1 MKKAIFIILLSFYAF
16 AKAQTTDPAYL
27 INVQKASQS
36 EIDAYDPADLEIG
49 MLVYNTDVNR
59 IFEYTTSGFL
69 VILTDVDVSETVTTF
84 VDNGNGT
91 ATYTNENNTAVT
103 VGIVGPQGPAGADGA
118 TGATGPQGPA
128 GADGATGATGPQ
140 GPAGADGATGATG
153 PQGPAGADGATGAT
167 GPQGPAGADGA
178 TGAIGP
184 QGPAGADG
192 ATGATGPQGPAGAD
206 GATGAIGP
214 AGADG
219 ATGAIGPQGPQGP
232 AGADGA
238 TGATGPQG
246 PIGPKGADGATGA
259 TGPQGP
265 AGADGATGAT
275 GPQGD
280 AGPQGSTGATGADG
294 ATGPAGPTG
303 AQGPVGPQGPAGPT
317 GAQGVEGPQGPV
329 GPSGTYTGFFII
341 DNSTLTTTGTYS
353 QSISGIPFEPSQV
366 TFKAHPNIGAFNIND
381 DNALGANNTG
391 LLENTFGAMNGF
403 ARAGSPIA
411 QAVIFSGGS
420 GSSINNISRYAN
432 DTQCI
437 GLRYTNNNGNNLGV
451 ISASLASFTATGFNL
466 NVTYTIGTIGG
477 TAFSDDILDESVIV
491 LFTAYE

>member
-1 MKKAIFIILLSFYAF
+1 MKKILFILFISVIAF

-59 IFEYTTSGFL
+59 IFEYTASGFMA
-69 VILTDVDVSETVTTF
+69 ILTEVDVSETVTTL

-91 ATYTNENNTAVT
+91 ATYTNENNIPVT
-103 VGIVGPQGPAGADGA
+103 VGIVGPQGPAG
-118 TGATGPQGPA
+118 PA
-128 GADGATGATGPQ
+128 GADGA
-140 GPAGADGATGATG
+140 
-153 PQGPAGADGATGAT
+153 
-167 GPQGPAGADGA
+167 
-178 TGAIGP
+178 
-184 QGPAGADG
+184 
-192 ATGATGPQGPAGAD
+192 
-206 GATGAIGP
+206 
-214 AGADG
+214 
-219 ATGAIGPQGPQGP
+219 QGPQGP

-238 TGATGPQG
+238 TGPQGPTGPAGADGATGPQG
-246 PIGPKGADGATGA
+246 PVGPAGADGATGPQGPTGPAGADGATGPQGPVGPKGADGATGPQGPAGPAGTDGA
-259 TGPQGP
+259 TGPQGPAGP
-265 AGADGATGAT
+265 AGADGATG
-275 GPQGD
+275 PQGPV
-280 AGPQGSTGATGADG
+280 GPAGADG
-294 ATGPAGPTG
+294 AT
-303 AQGPVGPQGPAGPT
+303 
-317 GAQGVEGPQGPV
+317 GPQGPV

-341 DNSTLTTTGTYS
+341 DNTTLTTTGTYT
-353 QSISGIPFEPSQV
+353 QAIVGIPFQPSQV
-366 TFKAHPNIGAFNIND
+366 TFKAHPNIGSFNVND

-432 DTQCI
+432 NTECI

-451 ISASLASFTATGFNL
+451 ISASMASFTANGFNL
-466 NVTYTIGTIGG
+466 NVTYTLGTTGS
-477 TAFSDDILDESVIV
+477 AAVQNDILDESVIV

>member
-1 MKKAIFIILLSFYAF
+1 MKKILFILFISVIAF

-59 IFEYTTSGFL
+59 IFEFTASGFL
-69 VILTDVDVSETVTTF
+69 AILTEVDVSETVTTL

-91 ATYTNENNTAVT
+91 ATYTNENNIPVT
-103 VGIVGPQGPAGADGA
+103 VGIVGPQGPAG
-118 TGATGPQGPA
+118 PA
-128 GADGATGATGPQ
+128 GADGATGPQ
-140 GPAGADGATGATG
+140 GP
-153 PQGPAGADGATGAT
+153 
-167 GPQGPAGADGA
+167 
-178 TGAIGP
+178 
-184 QGPAGADG
+184 
-192 ATGATGPQGPAGAD
+192 
-206 GATGAIGP
+206 IGP

-219 ATGAIGPQGPQGP
+219 ATGPQGPTGP

-238 TGATGPQG
+238 TGPQG
-246 PIGPKGADGATGA
+246 PA
-259 TGPQGP
+259 GP
-265 AGADGATGAT
+265 AGADGAT
-275 GPQGD
+275 
-280 AGPQGSTGATGADG
+280 
-294 ATGPAGPTG
+294 
-303 AQGPVGPQGPAGPT
+303 GPQGPAGPT
-317 GAQGVEGPQGPV
+317 GADGATGPQGPAGPKGADGATGPQGPAGPAGADGATGPQGPAGPAGADGATGPQGPV

-341 DNSTLTTTGTYS
+341 DNTTLTTTGTYT
-353 QSISGIPFEPSQV
+353 QAIVGIPFQPSQV
-366 TFKAHPNIGAFNIND
+366 TFKAHPNIGSFNIND

-432 DTQCI
+432 NTQCI
-437 GLRYTNNNGNNLGV
+437 GLRYTNNNGSNLGV
-451 ISASLASFTATGFNL
+451 ISASMASFTANGFNL
-466 NVTYTIGTIGG
+466 NVTYTLGTTGS
-477 TAFSDDILDESVIV
+477 AAVQNDILDESVIV

>member
-1 MKKAIFIILLSFYAF
+1 MKNITYFIAFFLISAF
-16 AKAQTTDPAYL
+16 AKAQTTNPQL
-27 INVQKASQS
+27 LVNIQKASQS

-140 GPAGADGATGATG
+140 GPAGTDGATGPQGPAGADGATGATG

-192 ATGATGPQGPAGAD
+192 ATGATGPQGP
-206 GATGAIGP
+206 
-214 AGADG
+214 
-219 ATGAIGPQGPQGP
+219 
-232 AGADGA
+232 
-238 TGATGPQG
+238 
-246 PIGPKGADGATGA
+246 IGPKGADGATGA

-265 AGADGATGAT
+265 AGADGAIGAT

-280 AGPQGSTGATGADG
+280 AGPQGPTGAAGADG
-294 ATGPAGPTG
+294 ATGPTGPTG

-329 GPSGTYTGFFII
+329 GPSGAYTGFFII

-353 QSISGIPFEPSQV
+353 QSITGIPFEPSQV
-366 TFKAHPNIGAFNIND
+366 TFKAHPNIGTFNIND

-432 DTQCI
+432 NTQCI

-451 ISASLASFTATGFNL
+451 ISASLASFTAAGFNL
-466 NVTYTIGTIGG
+466 NVTYTLGTIGG

>member
-1 MKKAIFIILLSFYAF
+1 MKKILFILFISVIAF

-59 IFEYTTSGFL
+59 IFEYTASGFMA
-69 VILTDVDVSETVTTF
+69 ILTEVDVSETVTTL

-91 ATYTNENNTAVT
+91 ATYTNENNIPVT
-103 VGIVGPQGPAGADGA
+103 VGIVGPQGPAG
-118 TGATGPQGPA
+118 PA
-128 GADGATGATGPQ
+128 GADGA
-140 GPAGADGATGATG
+140 
-153 PQGPAGADGATGAT
+153 
-167 GPQGPAGADGA
+167 
-178 TGAIGP
+178 
-184 QGPAGADG
+184 
-192 ATGATGPQGPAGAD
+192 
-206 GATGAIGP
+206 
-214 AGADG
+214 
-219 ATGAIGPQGPQGP
+219 QGPQGP

-238 TGATGPQG
+238 TGPQGPTGPAGADGATGPQG
-246 PIGPKGADGATGA
+246 PVGPAGADGATGPQGPTGPAGADGATGPQGPVGPKGADGATGPQ
-259 TGPQGP
+259 GPTGP
-265 AGADGATGAT
+265 AGADGATGPQGPT
-275 GPQGD
+275 GP
-280 AGPQGSTGATGADG
+280 AGADG
-294 ATGPAGPTG
+294 ATGPQGPTG
-303 AQGPVGPQGPAGPT
+303 PAGADGATGPQGPVGPKGADGATGPQGPAGPAGTDGAT
-317 GAQGVEGPQGPV
+317 GPQGPAGPAGADGATGPQGPAGPAGADGATGPQGPVGPAGADGATGPQGPV

-341 DNSTLTTTGTYS
+341 DNTTLTTTGTYT
-353 QSISGIPFEPSQV
+353 QAIVGIPFQPSQV
-366 TFKAHPNIGAFNIND
+366 TFKAHPNIGSFNVND

-432 DTQCI
+432 NTECI

-451 ISASLASFTATGFNL
+451 ISASMASFTANGFNL
-466 NVTYTIGTIGG
+466 NVTYTLGTTGS
-477 TAFSDDILDESVIV
+477 AAVQNDILDESVIV

>member
-1 MKKAIFIILLSFYAF
+1 MKKFINIIILMLVCSVGYS
-16 AKAQTTDPAYL
+16 QTTDPAL
-27 INVQKASQS
+27 LVNIQKASQS

-128 GADGATGATGPQ
+128 GADGATGAI
-140 GPAGADGATGATG
+140 
-153 PQGPAGADGATGAT
+153 

-178 TGAIGP
+178 TGAI
-184 QGPAGADG
+184 
-192 ATGATGPQGPAGAD
+192 
-206 GATGAIGP
+206 
-214 AGADG
+214 
-219 ATGAIGPQGPQGP
+219 GPQGP

-280 AGPQGSTGATGADG
+280 TGPQGPTGAAGADG
-294 ATGPAGPTG
+294 ATGPTGPTG

-329 GPSGTYTGFFII
+329 GPSGAYTGFFII

-353 QSISGIPFEPSQV
+353 QSITGIPFEPSQV
-366 TFKAHPNIGAFNIND
+366 TFKAHPNIGTFNIND

-432 DTQCI
+432 NTQCI

-466 NVTYTIGTIGG
+466 NVTYTIGTTGG
-477 TAFSDDILDESVIV
+477 PAFSDDILDESVIV

>member
-1 MKKAIFIILLSFYAF
+1 MKKILFILFISVIAF

-59 IFEYTTSGFL
+59 IFEFTASGFL
-69 VILTDVDVSETVTTF
+69 AILTEVDVSETVTTL

-91 ATYTNENNTAVT
+91 ATYTNENNIPVT
-103 VGIVGPQGPAGADGA
+103 VGIVGPQGPAG
-118 TGATGPQGPA
+118 PA
-128 GADGATGATGPQ
+128 GADGATGPQ
-140 GPAGADGATGATG
+140 GP
-153 PQGPAGADGATGAT
+153 
-167 GPQGPAGADGA
+167 
-178 TGAIGP
+178 
-184 QGPAGADG
+184 
-192 ATGATGPQGPAGAD
+192 
-206 GATGAIGP
+206 IGP

-219 ATGAIGPQGPQGP
+219 ATGPQGPTGP

-238 TGATGPQG
+238 TGPQG
-246 PIGPKGADGATGA
+246 PA
-259 TGPQGP
+259 GP
-265 AGADGATGAT
+265 AGADGAT
-275 GPQGD
+275 
-280 AGPQGSTGATGADG
+280 
-294 ATGPAGPTG
+294 
-303 AQGPVGPQGPAGPT
+303 GPQGPAGPT
-317 GAQGVEGPQGPV
+317 GADGATGPQGPAGPKGADGATGPQGPAGPAGADGATGPQGPAGPAGADGATGPQGPAGPTGADGATGPQGPAGPAGADGATGPQGPAGPAGADGATGPQGPV

-341 DNSTLTTTGTYS
+341 DNTTLTTTGTYT
-353 QSISGIPFEPSQV
+353 QAIVGIPFQPSQV
-366 TFKAHPNIGAFNIND
+366 TFKAHPNIGSFNIND

-432 DTQCI
+432 NTQCI
-437 GLRYTNNNGNNLGV
+437 GLRYTNNNGSNLGV
-451 ISASLASFTATGFNL
+451 ISASMASFTANGFNL
-466 NVTYTIGTIGG
+466 NVTYTLGTTGS
-477 TAFSDDILDESVIV
+477 AAVQNDILDESVIV

>member
-1 MKKAIFIILLSFYAF
+1 MLVCSVGYS
-16 AKAQTTDPAYL
+16 QTTNPQL
-27 INVQKASQS
+27 LVNIQKASQS

-140 GPAGADGATGATG
+140 GPAGADGAAGATGAIG

-192 ATGATGPQGPAGAD
+192 ATGATGPQGP
-206 GATGAIGP
+206 IGP
-214 AGADG
+214 KG
-219 ATGAIGPQGPQGP
+219 T
-232 AGADGA
+232 DGA
-238 TGATGPQG
+238 TGATGPQ
-246 PIGPKGADGATGA
+246 
-259 TGPQGP
+259 GPQGP

-280 AGPQGSTGATGADG
+280 AGPQGPTGATGADG

-329 GPSGTYTGFFII
+329 GPSGAYTGFFII

-353 QSISGIPFEPSQV
+353 QSITGIPFEPSQV
-366 TFKAHPNIGAFNIND
+366 TFKAHPNIGTFNIND

-432 DTQCI
+432 NTQCI
-437 GLRYTNNNGNNLGV
+437 GLRYTNNNGNNLGI

-466 NVTYTIGTIGG
+466 NVTYTLGTIGG
-477 TAFSDDILDESVIV
+477 TTFSDDILDESVIV

>member
-1 MKKAIFIILLSFYAF
+1 MKKILFILFISVIAF

-59 IFEYTTSGFL
+59 IFEYTASGFMA
-69 VILTDVDVSETVTTF
+69 ILTEVDVSETVTTL

-91 ATYTNENNTAVT
+91 ATYTNENNIPVT
-103 VGIVGPQGPAGADGA
+103 VGIVGPQGPAGPAGADGA
-118 TGATGPQGPA
+118 TGPQGPTGPA
-128 GADGATGATGPQ
+128 GADGATGPQGPT
-140 GPAGADGATGATG
+140 GPAGADGATG
-153 PQGPAGADGATGAT
+153 PEGPAGADGATG
-167 GPQGPAGADGA
+167 PQGP
-178 TGAIGP
+178 
-184 QGPAGADG
+184 
-192 ATGATGPQGPAGAD
+192 
-206 GATGAIGP
+206 IGP

-219 ATGAIGPQGPQGP
+219 ATGPEGPVGPKGADGATGPQGPAGP

-238 TGATGPQG
+238 TGPQG
-246 PIGPKGADGATGA
+246 PAGPAGADGA

-265 AGADGATGAT
+265 AGPA
-275 GPQGD
+275 
-280 AGPQGSTGATGADG
+280 GADG
-294 ATGPAGPTG
+294 AT
-303 AQGPVGPQGPAGPT
+303 
-317 GAQGVEGPQGPV
+317 GPQGPV

-341 DNSTLTTTGTYS
+341 DNTTLTTTGTYT
-353 QSISGIPFEPSQV
+353 QAIVGIPFQPSQV
-366 TFKAHPNIGAFNIND
+366 TFKAHPNIGSFNIND

-432 DTQCI
+432 NTQCI
-437 GLRYTNNNGNNLGV
+437 GLRYTNNNGSNLGV
-451 ISASLASFTATGFNL
+451 ISASMASFTANGFNL
-466 NVTYTIGTIGG
+466 NVTYTLGTTGS
-477 TAFSDDILDESVIV
+477 AAVQNDILDESVIV

>member
-103 VGIVGPQGPAGADGA
+103 VGIVGPQGPAGADG
-118 TGATGPQGPA
+118 
-128 GADGATGATGPQ
+128 D
-140 GPAGADGATGATG
+140 
-153 PQGPAGADGATGAT
+153 TGAT

-206 GATGAIGP
+206 GATGATGATGPQGP

-219 ATGAIGPQGPQGP
+219 ATGAIGPQGPAGADGATGAIGPQGPAGADGATGAIGPQGPAGADGATGAIGPQGP

-280 AGPQGSTGATGADG
+280 AGPQGPTGATGADG
-294 ATGPAGPTG
+294 ATGPAGPT
-303 AQGPVGPQGPAGPT
+303 GPT

-366 TFKAHPNIGAFNIND
+366 TFKAHPNIGSFNIND

-451 ISASLASFTATGFNL
+451 ISASLTSFTAAGFNL

>member
-1 MKKAIFIILLSFYAF
+1 MKKILFILFISVIAF

-59 IFEYTTSGFL
+59 IFEYTASGFL
-69 VILTDVDVSETVTTF
+69 AILTEVDVSETVTTL

-91 ATYTNENNTAVT
+91 ATYTNENNIPVT
-103 VGIVGPQGPAGADGA
+103 VGIVGPQGPAG
-118 TGATGPQGPA
+118 PA
-128 GADGATGATGPQ
+128 GADGA
-140 GPAGADGATGATG
+140 
-153 PQGPAGADGATGAT
+153 
-167 GPQGPAGADGA
+167 
-178 TGAIGP
+178 
-184 QGPAGADG
+184 
-192 ATGATGPQGPAGAD
+192 
-206 GATGAIGP
+206 
-214 AGADG
+214 
-219 ATGAIGPQGPQGP
+219 QGPQGP

-238 TGATGPQG
+238 TGPQG
-246 PIGPKGADGATGA
+246 PT
-259 TGPQGP
+259 GP
-265 AGADGATGAT
+265 AGADGATG
-275 GPQGD
+275 PQGPV
-280 AGPQGSTGATGADG
+280 GPAGADG
-294 ATGPAGPTG
+294 AT
-303 AQGPVGPQGPAGPT
+303 
-317 GAQGVEGPQGPV
+317 GPQGPV

-341 DNSTLTTTGTYS
+341 DNTTLTTTGTYT
-353 QSISGIPFEPSQV
+353 QAIVGIPFQPSQV
-366 TFKAHPNIGAFNIND
+366 TFKAHPNIGSFNVND

-432 DTQCI
+432 NTECI

-451 ISASLASFTATGFNL
+451 ISASMASFTANGFNL
-466 NVTYTIGTIGG
+466 NVTYTLGTTGS
-477 TAFSDDILDESVIV
+477 AAVQNDILDESVIV

>member
-36 EIDAYDPADLEIG
+36 EIDAYDPTDLEIG

-69 VILTDVDVSETVTTF
+69 AILTDVDVSETVTTF

-178 TGAIGP
+178 TGA
-184 QGPAGADG
+184 
-192 ATGATGPQGPAGAD
+192 
-206 GATGAIGP
+206 TGAI
-214 AGADG
+214 
-219 ATGAIGPQGPQGP
+219 GPQGP

-246 PIGPKGADGATGA
+246 PIGPKGTDGATGA

-280 AGPQGSTGATGADG
+280 AGPQGPTGATGADG

-366 TFKAHPNIGAFNIND
+366 TFKAHPNIGSFNIND

-432 DTQCI
+432 NTQCI
-437 GLRYTNNNGNNLGV
+437 GLRYTNNNGSNLGV

-466 NVTYTIGTIGG
+466 NVTYTLGTTGS
-477 TAFSDDILDESVIV
+477 AEVQNDILDESVIV

>member
-1 MKKAIFIILLSFYAF
+1 MKKILFILFISVIAF

-59 IFEYTTSGFL
+59 IFEYTASGFMA
-69 VILTDVDVSETVTTF
+69 ILTEVDVSETVTTL

-91 ATYTNENNTAVT
+91 ATYTNENNIPVT
-103 VGIVGPQGPAGADGA
+103 VGIVGPQGPAGPAGADGA
-118 TGATGPQGPA
+118 TGPQGPTGPA
-128 GADGATGATGPQ
+128 GADGATGPQGPT
-140 GPAGADGATGATG
+140 GPAGADGATG
-153 PQGPAGADGATGAT
+153 PEGPAGADGATG
-167 GPQGPAGADGA
+167 PQGP
-178 TGAIGP
+178 
-184 QGPAGADG
+184 
-192 ATGATGPQGPAGAD
+192 
-206 GATGAIGP
+206 IGP

-219 ATGAIGPQGPQGP
+219 ATGPEGPVGPKGADGATGPQGPAGP

-238 TGATGPQG
+238 TGSQG
-246 PIGPKGADGATGA
+246 PAGPAGADGA

-265 AGADGATGAT
+265 AGPA
-275 GPQGD
+275 
-280 AGPQGSTGATGADG
+280 GADG
-294 ATGPAGPTG
+294 ATGP
-303 AQGPVGPQGPAGPT
+303 QGPAGPA
-317 GAQGVEGPQGPV
+317 GADGATGPQGPV

-341 DNSTLTTTGTYS
+341 DNTTLTTTGTYT
-353 QSISGIPFEPSQV
+353 QAIVGIPFQPSQV
-366 TFKAHPNIGAFNIND
+366 TFKAHPNIGSFNIND

-432 DTQCI
+432 NTQCI
-437 GLRYTNNNGNNLGV
+437 GLRYTNNNGSNLGV
-451 ISASLASFTATGFNL
+451 ISASMASFTANGFNL
-466 NVTYTIGTIGG
+466 NVTYTLGTTGS
-477 TAFSDDILDESVIV
+477 AAVQNDILDESVIV